1 MQQTL
6 SILLLTFFSA
16 VHAFANESSDRPD
29 NWREQCRQVMSGIYL
44 HHYDAAKQARDF
56 ATVLVKEIEALEKS
70 LVLDKKKLDDAD
82 KKNRTSEFEKKLAID
97 VYEAKQR
104 VENIESSLA
113 SKKEALIQAKKVEAQ
128 QSSDLKHF
136 EKIIAP
142 VFKIEEKTKETVAGY
157 QFRLNFKAECPR
169 FRAVCPLPAVQSAAL
184 LKLVAEMEDT
194 MACERYAG
202 IKD

>member
-1 MQQTL
+1 MQLTN

-56 ATVLVKEIEALEKS
+56 AALLVKEIEALEKS
-70 LVLDKKKLDDAD
+70 LKTDKERLAAAD
-82 KKNRTSEFEKKLAID
+82 KKARTNEFEKKLAID

-104 VENIESSLA
+104 VENLETSLA
-113 SKKEALIQAKKVEAQ
+113 SKKEALVQAKNVEAQ
-128 QSSDLKHF
+128 QTADLQQF
-136 EKIIAP
+136 ESTISP
-142 VFKIEEKTKETVAGY
+142 VFKIEDKTTQSVAGY

-169 FRAVCPLPAVQSAAL
+169 FRALCPLPAAQSAAL
-184 LKLVAEMEDT
+184 LKMVSEMENT
-194 MACERYAG
+194 LACERYAN